1 MLAVLLFVL
10 FANAGTAPRK
20 QAKLG
25 VMTSLP
31 LLWGEGDV
39 GEIIQQGSKP
49 LAAYERLDAR
59 YDVRM
64 IDSLNAKN
72 LKSVHMLLLAQSR
85 ALAPAEFVAL
95 DNWVRKGGHL
105 IILADPALQWE
116 SRYPL
121 GDKRRPL
128 FTSLLSPLFKHWG
141 LELTLPIGDDES
153 GVIIRKIGNYSIRT
167 VTRGSWQRAKQTGQ
181 AECRIAESEIVAECK
196 VGKGTAL
203 LIADSDLLHEDFW
216 TGSGARMI
224 TGSDDFDNMNWI
236 EANLNRLWYHESG

>member
-1 MLAVLLFVL
+1 M
-10 FANAGTAPRK
+10 
-20 QAKLG
+20 
-25 VMTSLP
+25 
-31 LLWGEGDV
+31 
-39 GEIIQQGSKP
+39 
-49 LAAYERLDAR
+49 
-59 YDVRM
+59 
-64 IDSLNAKN
+64 
-72 LKSVHMLLLAQSR
+72 
-85 ALAPAEFVAL
+85 
-95 DNWVRKGGHL
+95 
-105 IILADPALQWE
+105 ILADPALQWE

-153 GVIIRKIGNYSIRT
+153 GVIIRKIGNYCIRT
-167 VTRGSWQRAKQTGQ
+167 VTPGSWQRAKQTGQ

-236 EANLNRLWYHESG
+236 EANLNRLWHHESG